1 MFSFQLI
8 TSLFQCMSTDFP
20 WGSAD
25 LNLFLNVINGAI
37 LLHCEDA
44 AVLRLCLAAFV
55 NIAVHFSTI
64 FASNG

>member
-1 MFSFQLI
+1 
-8 TSLFQCMSTDFP
+8 MSADFP

-55 NIAVHFSTI
+55 NIAVHFSNI